1 MSMAFKIL
9 VTGRNVGCRADVVTA
24 SVRTVSSDVC
34 MTFVPGLHEP
44 ERTTCCG
51 AAKAG
56 LPVGERRE

>member
-1 MSMAFKIL
+1 MSTAFKIL
-9 VTGRNVGCRADVVTA
+9 VTGRNVGRRADVVTA
-24 SVRTVSSDVC
+24 SVRTVSSDVS